1 MEENKAPEAER
12 IYRRANAGYALVHVY
27 QGKAVLSDVF
37 VKGKSL
43 RELAK

>member
-1 MEENKAPEAER
+1 MH
-12 IYRRANAGYALVHVY
+12 YLSVLYYVDVYALVHVN